1 MDPTHFEMSQT
12 RPSNVT
18 LSSTTFRLHPLRNP
32 RVNSGRVP
40 SGTPL
45 CLPTS
50 NPTMDA
56 NIPNER
62 IDDPRLIK
70 ILDEYR
76 DIVNGVNRGE
86 TVEASCDRLEWT
98 AWTFKRNKVIA
109 DLMLAEPK
117 KFKREFDR
125 LAKRDL
131 KTVHQM
137 ARQIT
142 LNPSTRREI
151 ERLASVG
158 QTLL

>member
-1 MDPTHFEMSQT
+1 
-12 RPSNVT
+12 
-18 LSSTTFRLHPLRNP
+18 
-32 RVNSGRVP
+32 
-40 SGTPL
+40 
-45 CLPTS
+45 
-50 NPTMDA
+50 MDA

-70 ILDEYR
+70 MLDEYR
-76 DIVNGVNRGE
+76 DIVSGVNRGE
-86 TVEASCDRLEWT
+86 TVEASFDRLEWT
-98 AWTFKRNKVIA
+98 AWTFKRNKVIMDA
-109 DLMLAEPK
+109 MLAEPK

-131 KTVHQM
+131 KTVHRL